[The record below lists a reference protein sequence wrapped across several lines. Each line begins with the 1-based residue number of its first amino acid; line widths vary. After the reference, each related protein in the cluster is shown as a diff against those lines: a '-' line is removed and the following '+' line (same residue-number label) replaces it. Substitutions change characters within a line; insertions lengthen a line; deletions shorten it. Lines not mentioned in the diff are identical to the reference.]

1 MAMSSGFIGWSPYLV
16 GRALTLGAPRAM
28 TAANWAP
35 PVFATDR
42 TEVRDRLAIPSDAI
56 VFGLVGSL
64 SWNPKVSYAYG
75 VELVRAIRRVDR
87 PDIRVLIVG
96 DGEGLRRLRELAH
109 GDQRVILPGR
119 VPRDELGGYLAAM
132 DVASLPQ
139 SVDRVGSFRYTTKLS
154 EYLTA
159 GLPVMTGRLPLA
171 YDLDDGWLW
180 RLAGR
185 APWDAAYVRGVAAL
199 MGEIR
204 IDEVVARREQVPA
217 KLMLFDRARQ
227 QRLVASFLA
236 EIIDDS

>member
-1 MAMSSGFIGWSPYLV
+1 M
-16 GRALTLGAPRAM
+16 
-28 TAANWAP
+28 
-35 PVFATDR
+35 
-42 TEVRDRLAIPSDAI
+42 
-56 VFGLVGSL
+56 
-64 SWNPKVSYAYG
+64 
-75 VELVRAIRRVDR
+75 
-87 PDIRVLIVG
+87 
-96 DGEGLRRLRELAH
+96 RLRHLAH
-109 GDQRVILPGR
+109 GDRESSSQVVCPATNSA
-119 VPRDELGGYLAAM
+119 VYLAAM

-139 SVDRVGSFRYTTKLS
+139 SIDRVGSFRYTTKLS

-180 RLAGR
+180 RLGGR
-185 APWDAAYVRGVAAL
+185 APWDDAYVGGVAAL

-204 IDEVVARREQVPA
+204 IDEVVARRERVPA

>member
-1 MAMSSGFIGWSPYLV
+1 MVMSSGFIGWSPYLV

-28 TAANWAP
+28 TAANWAA
-35 PVFATDR
+35 PVVATDR
-42 TEVRDRLAIPSDAI
+42 AEVRDRLAIPSDAI

-64 SWNPKVSYAYG
+64 TWNPKVGYAYG

-96 DGEGLRRLRELAH
+96 DGEGLLRLRDLAH

-139 SVDRVGSFRYTTKLS
+139 SIDRVGSFRYTTKLS
-154 EYLTA
+154 EYLAA
-159 GLPVMTGRLPLA
+159 GLPVITGRLPLA

-185 APWDAAYVRGVAAL
+185 APWDDDL
-199 MGEIR
+199 
-204 IDEVVARREQVPA
+204 
-217 KLMLFDRARQ
+217 RQ
-227 QRLVASFLA
+227 RHRFAH
-236 EIIDDS
+236 E

>member
-1 MAMSSGFIGWSPYLV
+1 
-16 GRALTLGAPRAM
+16 
-28 TAANWAP
+28 
-35 PVFATDR
+35 
-42 TEVRDRLAIPSDAI
+42 
-56 VFGLVGSL
+56 
-64 SWNPKVSYAYG
+64 
-75 VELVRAIRRVDR
+75 
-87 PDIRVLIVG
+87 
-96 DGEGLRRLRELAH
+96 
-109 GDQRVILPGR
+109 
-119 VPRDELGGYLAAM
+119 M

-185 APWDAAYVRGVAAL
+185 APWDAVYVRGVAAL

-204 IDEVVARREQVPA
+204 IDEVVARRERVPA

-227 QRLVASFLA
+227 QRLVASFLT